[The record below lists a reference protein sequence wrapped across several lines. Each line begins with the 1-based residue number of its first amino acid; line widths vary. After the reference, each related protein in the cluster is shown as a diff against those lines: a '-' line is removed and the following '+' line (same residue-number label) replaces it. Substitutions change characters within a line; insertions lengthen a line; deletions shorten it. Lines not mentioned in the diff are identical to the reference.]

1 MLTGVDKRPFRGLQ
15 ARGMPDTDQLRQTA
29 KTVFPIISST
39 YELFPLLKFYLT
51 DVLRMDAVKVEF
63 KRF

>member
-1 MLTGVDKRPFRGLQ
+1 
-15 ARGMPDTDQLRQTA
+15 MPDTDQLRQTA